1 MNATADTLP
10 VAKAPA
16 HRTHRFAL
24 LLRREYWEHRG
35 GFFWAPLIAGAISL
49 LLTVVF
55 FVIAMVGMRNADG
68 DAKFYLDDGSTM
80 SINGLDLGVLAAQ
93 LDAED
98 KAQLATGIDMTML
111 LSSAWPFIVMVF
123 VMFFYCLGALY
134 DERKDRS
141 VLFWKSL
148 PVSDG
153 ETVLSK
159 IVAATVAIPL
169 LATLIAIATM
179 LVFLV
184 LLSAVVMYH
193 GGNPLELIWGPGH
206 ALTIALS
213 LLAAIPVYA
222 IWALPTVGWLMLCSA
237 WARSVPF
244 LWAVL
249 VPLLSGVFVT
259 MFSVMRLFNLD
270 ADWFWSNIVA
280 RMLLGVVP
288 LTPYDLARMDGAQ
301 LESAGL
307 VHLIEPAAVYGNLL
321 QPATWIGAAA
331 GVAMLLV
338 AIRLRRWRDEG

>member
-1 MNATADTLP
+1 MNATVDTLP

-35 GFFWAPLIAGAISL
+35 GFFWAPTIAAVISL
-49 LLTVVF
+49 LLTAILF
-55 FVIAMVGMRNADG
+55 AIALVGMRNADS
-68 DAKFYLDDGSTM
+68 DAKVFLDDGRSM
-80 SINGLDLGVLAAQ
+80 SINGLDLGVLAGQ
-93 LDAED
+93 LSAED
-98 KAQLATGIDMTML
+98 KLQLATGIDLTML

-159 IVAATVAIPL
+159 IVAATLVVPL

-184 LLSAVVMYH
+184 LLSAVVAYH
-193 GGNPLELIWGPGH
+193 GGNPFELIWGPGH
-206 ALTIALS
+206 ALTISLS
-213 LLAAIPVYA
+213 LLAVIPVYA

-249 VPLLSGVFVT
+249 VPVLAGVFVT
-259 MFSVMRLFNLD
+259 MFSVMRLFDLG
-270 ADWFWSNIVA
+270 AEWFWSHIVA

-288 LTPYDLARMDGAQ
+288 LTPYDLSRMDSAHI
-301 LESAGL
+301 ESAGL

-338 AIRLRRWRDEG
+338 ATRLRRWRDEG

>member
-1 MNATADTLP
+1 MNATVDTLP

-35 GFFWAPLIAGAISL
+35 GFFWAPVIAAAVSL
-49 LLTVVF
+49 LLTAILF
-55 FVIAMVGMRNADG
+55 IIALVGMRNADS
-68 DAKFYLDDGSTM
+68 DAKFHLDDGSTM
-80 SINGLDLGVLAAQ
+80 SINGLDLGVLAGQ
-93 LDAED
+93 LSADD
-98 KAQLATGIDMTML
+98 KAQLATGIDLTML

-159 IVAATVAIPL
+159 VVSATIAVPL
-169 LATLIAIATM
+169 LATLVAIATM
-179 LVFLV
+179 LVFLL
-184 LLSAVVMYH
+184 LLSAAVMYH

-206 ALTIALS
+206 ALTMSLS

-222 IWALPTVGWLMLCSA
+222 IWALPTVGWLMLCSG

-249 VPLLSGVFVT
+249 LPVLSGAFVS

-270 ADWFWSNIVA
+270 AQWFWSNIVA
-280 RMLLGVVP
+280 RILLGVVP
-288 LTPYDLARMDGAQ
+288 LTPYDLSRMDGAQ
-301 LESAGL
+301 IESSGI
-307 VHLIEPAAVYGNLL
+307 VQLIEPAAVYGNLL

-331 GVAMLLV
+331 GVAMLLL
-338 AIRLRRWRDEG
+338 ATRLRRWRDEG